1 MSRVVVI
8 YPSGYVFACTMDEDT
23 IDKSHMLVDSVGAI
37 IIDFDFV
44 LTKRSRYVYQEW
56 VDCVSRVLDTLEYP
70 ICTAPNLQQAKK
82 YVISD
87 L

>member
-8 YPSGYVFACTMDEDT
+8 YPSGNVFSCTMDDDT
-23 IDKSHMLVDSVGAI
+23 IVKSNMLTDFVGTI
-37 IIDFDFV
+37 IIDFV
-44 LTKRSRYVYQEW
+44 PVKRSGYVYQDW
-56 VDCVSRVLDTLEYP
+56 VTHVEQMLDVLEYP
-70 ICTAPNLQQAKK
+70 VCTAPNLLQAKK

>member
-23 IDKSHMLVDSVGAI
+23 IDKSHMLVDSVGVI
-37 IIDFDFV
+37 IIDFV
-44 LTKRSRYVYQEW
+44 LTKRNGYVYQDW

-70 ICTAPNLQQAKK
+70 VCTAPNLLQAKK

>member
-1 MSRVVVI
+1 
-8 YPSGYVFACTMDEDT
+8 MDEET
-23 IDKSHMLVDSVGAI
+23 IDKSHMLVDSVGVI
-37 IIDFDFV
+37 IIDFV
-44 LTKRSRYVYQEW
+44 LTKRNGYVYQEW
-56 VDCVSRVLDTLEYP
+56 VDRVSQRLDAFEYP

>member
-8 YPSGYVFACTMDEDT
+8 YPSGCVFACTMDEET
-23 IDKSHMLVDSVGAI
+23 IDKSHMLVDSVGVI
-37 IIDFDFV
+37 IIDFI
-44 LTKRSRYVYQEW
+44 LTRRNGYVYQEW
-56 VDCVSRVLDTLEYP
+56 VDRVSLVLDTLEYP
-70 ICTAPNLQQAKK
+70 VCTAPNLLQAKK